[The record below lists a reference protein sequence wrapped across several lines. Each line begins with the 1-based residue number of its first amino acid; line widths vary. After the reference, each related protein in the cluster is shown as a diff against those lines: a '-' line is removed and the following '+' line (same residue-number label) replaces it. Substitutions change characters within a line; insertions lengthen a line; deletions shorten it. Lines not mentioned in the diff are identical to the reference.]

1 MSESTLLVADDHP
14 LFRAAVIHVLRESL
28 PQFAVLEAA
37 SAATLGTA
45 LQQHPEIEL
54 VLLDLAMPGARG
66 FSALLHVRGEYPDIP
81 VVVISS
87 NDHPRV
93 IRRAQ
98 QFGAAGFIPKSAPAE
113 AIAAAIIDI
122 SSAPNSVSPSR
133 PTRRASNTVVMPEVA
148 IWPSCACKA
157 ASMFQRTR
165 GRGWRWVSR
174 WSVCSSTQP
183 GISVSPPKSSPP
195 RVVPGEMSAMRPSRT
210 TSVPSTSSS
219 ASTMRALV

>member
-113 AIAAAIIDI
+113 ASGTALQEVLDGGSWFPPMAAERSEADAALAARLAQLTPQQFRVLQCLADGLLNKQIAHELGLAE
-122 SSAPNSVSPSR
+122 
-133 PTRRASNTVVMPEVA
+133 NTVKVHVTA
-148 IWPSCACKA
+148 ILKKLECYSRREA
-157 ASMFQRTR
+157 A
-165 GRGWRWVSR
+165 VL
-174 WSVCSSTQP
+174 V
-183 GISVSPPKSSPP
+183 KSLENDGT
-195 RVVPGEMSAMRPSRT
+195 V
-210 TSVPSTSSS
+210 
-219 ASTMRALV
+219 

>member
-14 LFRAAVIHVLRESL
+14 LFRAAVIHVLREAL

-37 SAATLGTA
+37 SAATLGAA

-113 AIAAAIIDI
+113 AIGTALQEVLDGGSWFPPMAAER
-122 SSAPNSVSPSR
+122 SGPTPRWPRGWPSSR
-133 PTRRASNTVVMPEVA
+133 P
-148 IWPSCACKA
+148 
-157 ASMFQRTR
+157 
-165 GRGWRWVSR
+165 
-174 WSVCSSTQP
+174 
-183 GISVSPPKSSPP
+183 
-195 RVVPGEMSAMRPSRT
+195 
-210 TSVPSTSSS
+210 SSS
-219 ASTMRALV
+219 ACCCAWPTACSTNRSPMNWGWPRTPSRCM